1 MLVLI
6 PGFDSL
12 TAAPPAEWPCRA
24 VSMAGRVKID
34 AITDRRHRNCRVV
47 EAPTMSDAD
56 AVAFVMATGV
66 QWAAGAVADSI
77 R

>member
-1 MLVLI
+1 
-6 PGFDSL
+6 
-12 TAAPPAEWPCRA
+12 
-24 VSMAGRVKID
+24 MAGRVKID

-47 EAPTMSDAD
+47 EATMSDAD